1 MLSMRIAVM
10 TEGPVTVT
18 LSLIGKVCITG
29 LGELRREIDRARRMQ
44 KQVAIDLSE
53 VTLTDRPSLEFL
65 AAVQTYDE
73 VQLMNCPEYIEPWLD
88 RVATGKERSA

>member
-1 MLSMRIAVM
+1 M

-18 LSLIGKVCITG
+18 LSLIGKVNITG
-29 LGELRREIDRARRMQ
+29 LGELRREIDRARRLQ

-65 AAVQTYDE
+65 AVAQSQDE
-73 VQLMNCPEYIEPWLD
+73 VHLMNCPQYIEPWLD
-88 RVATGKERSA
+88 RVKQSKANPA

>member
-1 MLSMRIAVM
+1 MRIAVI

-18 LSLIGKVCITG
+18 LSLIGKVNIAG

-44 KQVAIDLSE
+44 KHVEIDLSE

-65 AAVQTYDE
+65 AVAQSQDE
-73 VQLMNCPEYIEPWLD
+73 IRLMNCPQYIEPWLD
-88 RVATGKERSA
+88 RVMLARERTA